1 MKKIILT
8 GVVLLLLILL
18 AVDFYVNRRSDEQA
32 STANIA
38 TLSDNSTAA
47 TAVAPSATIDESAT
61 NTIAQERTTS
71 PEYAAATTSRTRVR
85 RHTTRTHV
93 RTTVPVDASV
103 TGVAY
108 EPVDDGGITVIMDKD
123 EPVTAQTKNTYLGF
137 NPPAEEKKAP
147 IVDPKRRK
155 LHFGVEGGVMHNNYN
170 SNHAQNDML
179 HVGFYAGI
187 LADVAFNDHLAL
199 QPGVRYAMKGNGV
212 ENTFMSPNQDVTIKD
227 MITLHYLEVPV
238 NFVVKFGDREDA
250 RFMVGAGPYAAYLLK
265 ATDKYEMTT
274 TTYGNT
280 NPASRTTAAPDESRL
295 DGKSTVMQGTY
306 DLPVGNR
313 NSANTTN
320 PNMNNGTM
328 RTIDWGLGGFVGVET
343 PGGFFIKAGTEQG
356 LTNVKVNPDGRYSGQ
371 NSNFYVSLG
380 TLIGYRK

>member
-18 AVDFYVNRRSDEQA
+18 AVDFYVTRRSDEKP

-38 TLSDNSTAA
+38 TLSDNSAA
-47 TAVAPSATIDESAT
+47 TAAAPSATIDESAT
-61 NTIAQERTTS
+61 NTIAQERTTA
-71 PEYAAATTSRTRVR
+71 PEYAAATTTRKRMR
-85 RHTTRTHV
+85 RDRTRTHV
-93 RTTVPVDASV
+93 TTVVTADAGTS
-103 TGVAY
+103 VAY

-123 EPVTAQTKNTYLGF
+123 EPIAAETPKTYLGF
-137 NPPAEEKKAP
+137 NPPAPEEKKAA
-147 IVDPKRRK
+147 IVDPKRHM

-199 QPGVRYAMKGNGV
+199 QPGVRYAMKGTGV

-238 NFVVKFGDREDA
+238 NFVVKFGDRENA
-250 RFMVGAGPYAAYLLK
+250 RFMVGAGPYAAYLLR

-280 NPASRTTAAPDESRL
+280 NPAARTTAAPDESKL
-295 DGKSTVMQGTY
+295 DGKSTVTQGTY
-306 DLPVGNR
+306 NLQVG
-313 NSANTTN
+313 SKDASNTSN
-320 PNMNNGTM
+320 ANMNNGTM
-328 RTIDWGLGGFVGVET
+328 RTIDWGVGGFVGVET

-371 NSNFYVSLG
+371 NSNFFVSLG